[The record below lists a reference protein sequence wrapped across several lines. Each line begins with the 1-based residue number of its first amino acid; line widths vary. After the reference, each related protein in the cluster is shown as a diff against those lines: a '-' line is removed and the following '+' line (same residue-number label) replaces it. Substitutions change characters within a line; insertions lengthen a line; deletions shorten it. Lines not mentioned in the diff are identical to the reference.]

1 MFKSNALKNWLTEV
15 EAMEE
20 RLEGMKLTILP
31 STSKNRTQSIVQA
44 TAGLLKG
51 RIRSGAAYQRQLRHR
66 WETSFS
72 RRTA

>member
-1 MFKSNALKNWLTEV
+1 MFKSNALKNWLSEV

-31 STSKNRTQSIVQA
+31 AFPKDHVSSIVRS

-51 RIRSGAAYQRQLRHR
+51 RIRSGIAYQRRIRRSLAA
-66 WETSFS
+66 SLS